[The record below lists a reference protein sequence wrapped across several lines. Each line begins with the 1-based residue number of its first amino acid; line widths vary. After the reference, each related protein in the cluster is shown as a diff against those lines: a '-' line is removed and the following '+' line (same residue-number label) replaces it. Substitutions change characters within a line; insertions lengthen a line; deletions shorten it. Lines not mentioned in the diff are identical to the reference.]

1 MNSSYLLL
9 VVGAVAVAFGLMLLF
24 GEAES
29 VSAPEV
35 AEVVVVGDEGSTGTG
50 VTQAQYWE
58 PVTRT
63 MTAPASSVVVYGVPT
78 AAPCAYCGTVHA
90 TGMTVPGDAIVQ
102 APAQRFLIGGCGSPV
117 SPCARPACE
126 QPSCQW
132 PTPTCPQPTRQP
144 RAGGCGTP
152 VAPCAD
158 RSCEWL
164 MHTCDPSC
172 ATPCGERPGINRNVS
187 PCVDECGFVQ
197 LHSTVRQPICSG
209 IRFDWAA
216 TRGRFL
222 DPTSSDPMYFTPT
235 VHQAGGEDVVITL
248 TITDPLGARYS
259 DHMRLRVRN
268 VP

>member
-9 VVGAVAVAFGLMLLF
+9 VVGAIAVAFGLMLLF

-35 AEVVVVGDEGSTGTG
+35 AEVVVVGDEGSTANG

-58 PVTRT
+58 PVT
-63 MTAPASSVVVYGVPT
+63 MTTVPASSVIVYG
-78 AAPCAYCGTVHA
+78 AATGVPCAYCGTVHA
-90 TGMTVPGDAIVQ
+90 TGMTVPGDAIVRT
-102 APAQRFLIGGCGSPV
+102 PAEGFLIGGCGSPV
-117 SPCARPACE
+117 SPCAHPCR
-126 QPSCQW
+126 QPM
-132 PTPTCPQPTRQP
+132 PTCPEPAPQR
-144 RAGGCGTP
+144 RVGGCGTP
-152 VAPCAD
+152 VSPCAE

-164 MHTCDPSC
+164 THTCDTLC

-209 IRFDWAA
+209 ICFDWAA

-222 DPTSSDPMYFTPT
+222 DPTSSDPMYFAPT
-235 VHQAGGEDVVITL
+235 VHQPAGEDVVITL

-268 VP
+268 VR